1 MQNKL
6 TKQISDLSQGL
17 LRLEEAVALDSNL
30 IVQDATIQRFEFC
43 FEMSWKLLQTMVHD
57 MGIVAYGPKNVIRE
71 AANASLLDSAE
82 DWLHFAEMRNLASH
96 TYNQESAEKVYAAAT
111 EFVPMVKKLL
121 ERINQH

>member
-96 TYNQESAEKVYAAAT
+96 TYNQEIAEKVYAAAT

-121 ERINQH
+121 EQINQH

>member
-43 FEMSWKLLQTMVHD
+43 FEMSWKLLQTIVHD
-57 MGIVAYGPKNVIRE
+57 MGIEAYGPKNVIRS

-82 DWLHFAEMRNLASH
+82 DWLHFAEMRNLAC
-96 TYNQESAEKVYAAAT
+96 T
-111 EFVPMVKKLL
+111 PIIKKLQKKYML
-121 ERINQH
+121 QQLNLCQWSKNF